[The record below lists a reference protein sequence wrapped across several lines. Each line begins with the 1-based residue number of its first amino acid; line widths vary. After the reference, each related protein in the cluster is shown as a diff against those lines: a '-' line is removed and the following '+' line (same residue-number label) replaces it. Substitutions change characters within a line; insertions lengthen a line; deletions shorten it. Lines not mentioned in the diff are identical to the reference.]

1 MEVKSDLSLEE
12 ATDRWV
18 TGVIIDNFDILLEWT
33 ENALPPPTERIAD
46 APSIIEISSRYCC

>member
-33 ENALPPPTERIAD
+33 ENALPPPTERIAY